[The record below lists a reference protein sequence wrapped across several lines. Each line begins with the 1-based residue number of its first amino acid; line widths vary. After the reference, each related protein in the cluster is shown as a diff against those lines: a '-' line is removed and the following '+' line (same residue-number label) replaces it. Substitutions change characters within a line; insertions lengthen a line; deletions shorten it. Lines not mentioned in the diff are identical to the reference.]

1 MISGR
6 EVITIFDLRD
16 PLKPLPISSI
26 RIPGASK
33 SKSFST
39 LEKDGKYYLYVAVFK
54 NNYNLYPGKIIEVSD
69 PSNPVLVSI
78 IWFNIYI
85 I

>member
-26 RIPGASK
+26 RFTGAVRSP
-33 SKSFST
+33 SVST
-39 LEKDGKYYLYVAVFK
+39 LEKDGKYYLYVPCGGK
-54 NNYNLYPGKIIEVSD
+54 GLKIIEVSD
-69 PSNPVLVSI
+69 PKNPILVRTI
-78 IWFNIYI
+78 
-85 I
+85 

>member
-26 RIPGASK
+26 RIPGA

-78 IWFNIYI
+78 I
-85 I
+85 